1 MSKHLSEN
9 KKKKSGR
16 PQTKRNRLLETLRL
30 YPDFGAD
37 SDWYPAGWRI
47 PVFLLAGMLILLISL
62 FLREGSVLRL
72 AFQAASLILV
82 GFHCVVNLVQN
93 IRVGRF
99 CCEAL
104 PVVVAC
110 LAGFAAG
117 MVLPSVLVM
126 LFYQAVKLVEIT
138 AVRRQQE
145 GGQAILSI
153 LPQTASLLEENE
165 FGKSVRTIKP
175 VHIKEGD
182 LLTVQ
187 PGEIIPIDGV
197 VEEGLSTVDLSPL
210 TRSKKLVAVNIGHA
224 VYGGCRNLSEPLTV
238 RASCDFGASTAPRVY
253 SSFTATI
260 RKESEDERLTVR
272 VSNIAYLVLF
282 VAALLFGV
290 IVPLF
295 THGWNIGVR
304 RAMVFLLAAC
314 PFAIKGAL
322 SLAVFSGVSEIFAN
336 GIIIR
341 EIRMLFSLAKL
352 ETFICN
358 KTCTVTESAY
368 TVREI
373 CPSGVSEEALLSVL
387 VKAESGSE
395 HPIAK
400 ALRSYAGVS
409 EHFAVRNIIREE
421 IPCKGISAR
430 IGKNDVL
437 AGNATLLFENGVNCS
452 VPEGQGIAI
461 HAAVNGKYCG
471 YILLENPVREGNYD
485 AIEQLRASGVKNF
498 ALLSG
503 DLRSVVRPIASA
515 LNFNVVKAEL
525 DREGK
530 TAAAAYLNGNRTQG
544 RTLAYAGDGSNELAS
559 VPKGGLSVST
569 SALGNE
575 EAAKADVVILGEGFM
590 RFPAAVR
597 AGRASSRLSFLSVT
611 VHFALRLLMILLA
624 LAGVCSPI
632 AAAALFAASSILS
645 YLFASFFFNRI

>member
-1 MSKHLSEN
+1 MSKHLTEN

-16 PQTKRNRLLETLRL
+16 PQNKRNRLLDTLRL

-37 SDWYPAGWRI
+37 SDGYPAGWRI
-47 PVFLLAGMLILLISL
+47 PVFLLAGMLVLLVSL
-62 FLREGSVLRL
+62 FLREGSLLRL
-72 AFQAASLILV
+72 AFSAVSLALV
-82 GFHCVVNLVQN
+82 GFHCVLNLIHN
-93 IRVGRF
+93 IRLGHF

-104 PVVVAC
+104 PVVLAC

-117 MVLPSVLVM
+117 MVVTSVLVM
-126 LFYQAVKLVEIT
+126 LFYQAVKLIEIT

-165 FGKSVRTIKP
+165 FGKTVQKIKP

-182 LLTVQ
+182 LLVVQ
-187 PGEIIPIDGV
+187 PGEIIPIDAV
-197 VEEGLSTVDLSPL
+197 VEEGISTVDLSPL
-210 TRSKKLVAVNIGHA
+210 TRTKKLIAVNVGHA
-224 VYGGCRNLSEPLTV
+224 VYGGCQNLSEPLTV
-238 RASCDFGASTAPRVY
+238 RASCDFASSTAPRVY

-272 VSNIAYLVLF
+272 VSNIAYL
-282 VAALLFGV
+282 ALFGAT
-290 IVPLF
+290 ILFSLLVPLF
-295 THGWNIGVR
+295 THNWDLGVR
-304 RAMVFLLAAC
+304 RGMVFLLAAC

-322 SLAVFSGVSEIFAN
+322 SLAVFSGVSEIFA
-336 GIIIR
+336 GGMVIR
-341 EIRMLFSLAKL
+341 EIRVLFSLAKL

-373 CPSGVSEEALLSVL
+373 CPSGISEDALLSVL
-387 VKAESGSE
+387 VKAESGSN

-409 EHFAVRNIIREE
+409 DHFAVRNIIREE

-471 YILLENPVREGNYD
+471 YVLLENPVREGNYD

-503 DLRSVVRPIASA
+503 DLRSVVRPIASS

-525 DREGK
+525 TPEGK
-530 TAAAAYLNGNRTQG
+530 TAAAAYLSGNRTQG
-544 RTLAYAGDGSNELAS
+544 RTLAFAGDGSNEMGS
-559 VPKGGLSVST
+559 VPSGGLSVST
-569 SALGNE
+569 AALGNE
-575 EAAKADVVILGEGFM
+575 EASRADVTILGEGIM
-590 RFPAAVR
+590 RFPTAVR
-597 AGRASSRLSFLSVT
+597 AGRASSRLSFLSVS
-611 VHFALRLLMILLA
+611 VHFALRFLLILLA

-632 AAAALFAASSILS
+632 AAAALFAASSITS
-645 YLFASFFFNRI
+645 YLFASYFFNKL